1 MRIAI
6 VLLVATLFALPVA
19 SVRSDNPPPARGQ
32 PGPLTNRELSG
43 TWRGEKDGTKIEIVF
58 RGGDQA
64 QWIVNPGGTTI
75 VADLKRVEDEKS
87 GTVGLRFDSVAKPGG
102 TFLGRLGRGGKGT
115 LELTVLPAATEI
127 VAEYKP
133 VERVPLSRVTDRR

>member
-6 VLLVATLFALPVA
+6 VLVATLLALPVA
-19 SVRSDNPPPARGQ
+19 SVRSDNPPPAKGQ

-43 TWRGEKDGTKIEIVF
+43 IWRGEKDGTKIEIVF
-58 RGGDQA
+58 RGDDQA
-64 QWIVNPGGTTI
+64 QWIVTPGGTTI
-75 VADLKRVEDEKS
+75 VADLKRVEDKES
-87 GTVGLRFDSVAKPGG
+87 GTVGLRFDSVAKPSG
-102 TFLGRLGRGGKGT
+102 TFLGRLGRGGKGA

-133 VERVPLSRVTDRR
+133 VERIPLSKVKD